1 MRAADDDNVTEEQ
14 RSCQAIGKLF
24 KCVLFKL
31 GKKIAHEKILLH
43 DDGLVIDRALTT
55 CNSHIF
61 RSIFIHLDFWYKQ
74 SIFDDSFAKL
84 EIVQG
89 MWNKRN
95 AKLTMAKLFLGVDNW
110 GVATNLPDGF
120 YPLFNLF
127 FYSNQL
133 VGFFYNILRVQIIYD
148 GQHTR
153 PYSIWN
159 DFVDKACEVRE
170 GKEKFLN
177 MLYRIKEELGDDQLK
192 RLLNHDVNN
201 GNGTQVI
208 IHIRKNMNSYEKK
221 MVY

>member
-89 MWNKRN
+89 MWNRRN
-95 AKLTMAKLFLGVDNW
+95 AFL
-110 GVATNLPDGF
+110 
-120 YPLFNLF
+120 
-127 FYSNQL
+127 
-133 VGFFYNILRVQIIYD
+133 
-148 GQHTR
+148 
-153 PYSIWN
+153 
-159 DFVDKACEVRE
+159 
-170 GKEKFLN
+170 KFLN
-177 MLYRIKEELGDDQLK
+177 AFLK
-192 RLLNHDVNN
+192 LKISEHV
-201 GNGTQVI
+201 V
-208 IHIRKNMNSYEKK
+208 SYHRGIGRRPTEAT
-221 MVY
+221 VEPRCQ